1 MQDDAGKTPPPC
13 HADTDGECNWKDC
26 PQKVEYQQ
34 YCPLAKALEEHQ
46 RKLDPDWNPR
56 W

>member
-13 HADTDGECNWKDC
+13 HADTDGECNWKEC
-26 PQKVEYQQ
+26 PQNVEYKQ
-34 YCPLAKALEEHQ
+34 YCPLAKAWEEHQ
-46 RKLDPDWNPR
+46 KKLDPDWSPR